1 MPRKLQSR
9 TCPICLS
16 DPAEV
21 FCEVRGNDRLHT
33 SASEAQLPG
42 NTIVYRCK
50 NCTLGWIDPV
60 PSARE
65 LAGYYTSSYLGDV
78 ASTVEGFLA
87 GQLQRSRSWKNELD
101 KARLVER
108 FVAGGR
114 ILDVGCGD
122 GKFLCALDRRRWE
135 RSGIEAIGSAVSL
148 VRSKLSDLSLVAGDV
163 LSAQLPEESFDVV
176 TLWHVLE
183 HLPEPQKVIQR
194 VRGLLAPGGWLF
206 ISLPNFESWQASIF
220 RRHWYALDVP
230 RHLYFFSPRSLRL
243 LLTETGLIVV
253 RNAFFSRRASFHQLK
268 HSALNWSQSAFG
280 SRFPY
285 YCIKPILGIAC
296 LLENVTE
303 GYGVLT
309 TVARKAPNG

>member
-21 FCEVRGNDRLHT
+21 FCEVRGNDRLDT

-108 FVAGGR
+108 FRFRIPGHCRSSGPIVA
-114 ILDVGCGD
+114 
-122 GKFLCALDRRRWE
+122 A
-135 RSGIEAIGSAVSL
+135 AVT
-148 VRSKLSDLSLVAGDV
+148 G
-163 LSAQLPEESFDVV
+163 
-176 TLWHVLE
+176 
-183 HLPEPQKVIQR
+183 PQR
-194 VRGLLAPGGWLF
+194 
-206 ISLPNFESWQASIF
+206 
-220 RRHWYALDVP
+220 
-230 RHLYFFSPRSLRL
+230 
-243 LLTETGLIVV
+243 
-253 RNAFFSRRASFHQLK
+253 SRR
-268 HSALNWSQSAFG
+268 SAA
-280 SRFPY
+280 
-285 YCIKPILGIAC
+285 
-296 LLENVTE
+296 
-303 GYGVLT
+303 T
-309 TVARKAPNG
+309 TMITPATSGAMTQPTPRRPR